1 MEVLREEVRGAV
13 RNLGDWRLWCLLVPF
28 LLVSWLLLCRPAQ
41 LLLDVGGGLGEPRV
55 QPFTHLI
62 GRFFDHRVGRPLDE
76 AFLQGVYAGEME
88 AGISF
93 RWTEE
98 RAAVV
103 VRGLPGGSVL
113 VRMRMKGA
121 VDGRTRLSVRTQG
134 RLVASFPVGP
144 YWQEVV
150 LFLSRAMWSGDIL
163 RLDLEATTYRTG
175 GVDD

>member
-1 MEVLREEVRGAV
+1 MMEVLREEVRGAV

-113 VRMRMKGA
+113 
-121 VDGRTRLSVRTQG
+121 
-134 RLVASFPVGP
+134 
-144 YWQEVV
+144 
-150 LFLSRAMWSGDIL
+150 
-163 RLDLEATTYRTG
+163 
-175 GVDD
+175 